1 VIANVEVT
9 EEHAII
15 GSPKHD
21 PDVWWS
27 TMATN
32 LRSAHLTAH
41 HCIQAFHSDEKPT
54 GTFIAL
60 ASYAGTQVVSGLSSY
75 GIAKQATNRLVEF
88 LDVEYPELRAFALD
102 PGIVKHVAIMPE
114 FVPYALDTTDL
125 VGAFSI
131 WLASDKADA
140 LKDSFLHT
148 TWDVEEL
155 EARAEEIRDKRLLK
169 SNFLGGILGSGQYLG
184 HNSK

>member
-1 VIANVEVT
+1 MIANVGVT
-9 EEHAII
+9 EEHAKI
-15 GSPKHD
+15 GSREHD
-21 PDVWWS
+21 PDNWWS

-41 HCIQAFHSDEKPT
+41 HYIQTFYPNDTPT

-88 LDVEYPELRAFALD
+88 VDAEYSELKAYALD
-102 PGIVKHVAIMPE
+102 PGIVKDVAMMPE

-125 VGAFSI
+125 VGAFLI
-131 WLASDKADA
+131 WLASGRADA
-140 LKDSFLHT
+140 LKGSFLHT

-155 EARAEEIRDKRLLK
+155 EAHAEEIRDKRLLR
-169 SNFLGGILGSGQYLG
+169 SNFLGAILGSGYPLG
-184 HNSK
+184 HSMK